1 MKENKVLKFELSP
14 QNLRIKNVL
23 RNDFIAIDVY
33 AISDIYPNRN
43 NSHFTAA
50 SLRDAIPTF
59 YNKPALGAFNVS
71 KNDFKGHEMELRWDN
86 ELQQDY
92 FDFTNGRCE
101 VPLGVIRSEDLVE
114 VIDLNGQTWVH
125 FTCVLWAKY
134 CYRQVKRLLKDQR
147 KKISVEVEVLE
158 SHEDENGVEVI
169 DKFTFDGF
177 SLLGEDVVEAIPNA
191 HLTILD
197 KVNDVFYQKQEKC
210 LSFAYKGLNNE
221 DYDFA
226 LNENDIKDNSKD
238 SFADDSGEIVDN
250 EKVDEITMEHGEEES
265 QKMTYEEKMALLNS
279 ALGEDM
285 WASDLDDTYVYFF
298 NNKEKTAYKA
308 PFSLVEDAEGH
319 MTANVNMDEKVS
331 VVRSWKEFSDEN
343 DDAKDEDNKENES
356 VEENKEECSTDNQET
371 ESCENKEE
379 ESAENK
385 EECFDENKECGS
397 EDAGDCGGCENESAE
412 TECKFDEHKEVPEN
426 DGEKK
431 VESSENCEN
440 CAEEDNKD
448 SDEELKDEDNKENES
463 VEDNK
468 EDECNMSAEDTK
480 EDECNMSAEETK
492 EEMSADATKVPTGE
506 IHNDHGDEQG
516 LTESS
521 VSDIDTGLLNKHD
534 EGSIQGKTYAI
545 GDEQVT
551 ADELYAKF
559 TTMSTEF
566 AALKEK
572 YDALNTQLVA
582 KQNDEFYTFACSLI
596 DSEEDLSAENNV
608 AIKAIFAESCKS
620 SAYATVEAVQT
631 AVDHSL
637 ADALYAQKKM
647 SKAKKTEEFS
657 VNINKSQSTPSEET
671 LSDAQVLKKLNQ
683 KLRRI

>member
-1 MKENKVLKFELSP
+1 M
-14 QNLRIKNVL
+14 
-23 RNDFIAIDVY
+23 
-33 AISDIYPNRN
+33 
-43 NSHFTAA
+43 
-50 SLRDAIPTF
+50 
-59 YNKPALGAFNVS
+59 
-71 KNDFKGHEMELRWDN
+71 
-86 ELQQDY
+86 
-92 FDFTNGRCE
+92 
-101 VPLGVIRSEDLVE
+101 GVIRSEDLVE

-210 LSFAYKGLNNE
+210 LSFAYKGLNNGN
-221 DYDFA
+221 YDFA
-226 LNENDIKDNSKD
+226 LDESDIKDNNKD
-238 SFADDSGEIVDN
+238 SFANDSGEIVDN
-250 EKVDEITMEHGEEES
+250 EKEDEITMEHGEEES
-265 QKMTYEEKMALLNS
+265 QEMTYEEKMALLNS
-279 ALGEDM
+279 ALGENT
-285 WASDLDDTYVYFF
+285 WASDLDETYVYCF
-298 NNKEKTAYKA
+298 NQEEKVAYKV
-308 PFSLVEDAEGH
+308 PYSLVEDADGH
-319 MTANVNMDEKVS
+319 VNANVNMDEAVKVI
-331 VVRSWKEFSDEN
+331 RSWKEFSDEN
-343 DDAKDEDNKENES
+343 DDTKDEDNKENES

-385 EECFDENKECGS
+385 EECSDENKACES
-397 EDAGDCGGCENESAE
+397 EDADGCGECENESAE

-431 VESSENCEN
+431 VESAEDCEN
-440 CAEEDNKD
+440 CAEEDDKD
-448 SDEELKDEDNKENES
+448 SDEEPKDEDNKENES

-468 EDECNMSAEDTK
+468 EDECNMSADNTEN
-480 EDECNMSAEETK
+480 ECDMSTEENK
-492 EEMSADATKVPTGE
+492 EEMAVDATEVSTGE
-506 IHNDHGDEQG
+506 IHNDHGNEQG
-516 LTESS
+516 LTESVAS
-521 VSDIDTGLLNKHD
+521 NVDTSLLDKHD
-534 EGSIQGKTYAI
+534 EGSIQGKTYTV
-545 GDEQVT
+545 GDEQIT
-551 ADELYAKF
+551 ADELYVKF
-559 TTMSTEF
+559 TTISTEF

-572 YDALNTQLVA
+572 YEALNAQIVE
-582 KQNDEFYTFACSLI
+582 KQNNELYAFACSLV

-608 AIKAIFAESCKS
+608 AIKAVFAESCKNS
-620 SAYATVEAVQT
+620 TYTTTEAVQS
-631 AVDHSL
+631 AVEHSL

-657 VNINKSQSTPSEET
+657 VNINKSQSTHSEET
-671 LSDAQVLKKLNQ
+671 LSDAQVLKNLNQ

>member
-1 MKENKVLKFELSP
+1 LKENKVLKFELSP

-33 AISDIYPNRN
+33 AISDVYPNRN
-43 NSHFTAA
+43 NSHFTAN

-158 SHEDENGVEVI
+158 SHEDENGIEVI

-177 SLLGEDVVEAIPNA
+177 SLLGEDVIEAIPNA

-226 LNENDIKDNSKD
+226 LNENDIKDNNKD

-250 EKVDEITMEHGEEES
+250 EKKDEITMEHGEEES
-265 QKMTYEEKMALLNS
+265 QKMTFMEKFELLNK
-279 ALGEDM
+279 AVGEGNWVEDF
-285 WASDLDDTYVYFF
+285 DDTVVYFQT
-298 NNKEKTAYKA
+298 EDRTVYKA
-308 PFSLVEDAEGH
+308 PYSVFEDAEGH
-319 MTANVNMDEKVS
+319 MTANVNMDEKVP
-331 VVRSWKEFSDEN
+331 VVRSWKEFSE
-343 DDAKDEDNKENES
+343 EDNKETES

-379 ESAENK
+379 ESTENK
-385 EECFDENKECGS
+385 EECSEENKECES
-397 EDAGDCGGCENESAE
+397 EDADGCGECENEAVETECKFEEEYKEALEDEGDKKVESTEDCENCAEDKDKDADEEPKDEGEKENESAE
-412 TECKFDEHKEVPEN
+412 
-426 DGEKK
+426 
-431 VESSENCEN
+431 
-440 CAEEDNKD
+440 ED
-448 SDEELKDEDNKENES
+448 KENE
-463 VEDNK
+463 
-468 EDECNMSAEDTK
+468 CNL
-480 EDECNMSAEETK
+480 SAEENK
-492 EEMSADATKVPTGE
+492 EEMSADATEVSTGE

-516 LTESS
+516 LTESAIS
-521 VSDIDTGLLNKHD
+521 GIDTGLLDKHD
-534 EGSIQGKTYAI
+534 EGSIQGKTYAV

-551 ADELYAKF
+551 ADELYVKF
-559 TTMSTEF
+559 TAISTEF

-572 YDALNTQLVA
+572 YDALNTRVVA

-596 DSEEDLSAENNV
+596 DSEEDLSTENNV

-657 VNINKSQSTPSEET
+657 VNINKSQSTSSEET
-671 LSDAQVLKKLNQ
+671 LSDAQVLKNLNQ

>member
-1 MKENKVLKFELSP
+1 
-14 QNLRIKNVL
+14 
-23 RNDFIAIDVY
+23 
-33 AISDIYPNRN
+33 
-43 NSHFTAA
+43 
-50 SLRDAIPTF
+50 
-59 YNKPALGAFNVS
+59 
-71 KNDFKGHEMELRWDN
+71 MELRWDN

-158 SHEDENGVEVI
+158 SHEDENGIEVI

-177 SLLGEDVVEAIPNA
+177 SLLGEDVIEAIPNA

-226 LNENDIKDNSKD
+226 LNENDIKDNNKD

-250 EKVDEITMEHGEEES
+250 EKKDEITMEHGEEES
-265 QKMTYEEKMALLNS
+265 QKMAFMEKFELLNK
-279 ALGEDM
+279 AVGEGN
-285 WASDLDDTYVYFF
+285 WVENFDDTVVYFQT
-298 NNKEKTAYKA
+298 EDRTVYKA
-308 PFSLVEDAEGH
+308 PYSVFEDAEGH
-319 MTANVNMDEKVS
+319 MTANVNMDEKVP
-331 VVRSWKEFSDEN
+331 VVRSWKEFSE
-343 DDAKDEDNKENES
+343 EDNKETES

-379 ESAENK
+379 ESTENK
-385 EECFDENKECGS
+385 EECFEENKECES
-397 EDAGDCGGCENESAE
+397 EDADGCGECENEAAE
-412 TECKFDEHKEVPEN
+412 TECKFEEEHKEALE
-426 DGEKK
+426 DEGDKK
-431 VESSENCEN
+431 VESTEDCEN
-440 CAEEDNKD
+440 CAEDKD
-448 SDEELKDEDNKENES
+448 KDADEEPKDEGEKENES
-463 VEDNK
+463 AEEDK
-468 EDECNMSAEDTK
+468 ENECNL
-480 EDECNMSAEETK
+480 SAEENK
-492 EEMSADATKVPTGE
+492 EEMSADAIEVSTGE

-516 LTESS
+516 LTESAIS
-521 VSDIDTGLLNKHD
+521 GIDTGLLDKHD
-534 EGSIQGKTYAI
+534 EGSIQGKTYAV

-551 ADELYAKF
+551 ADELYVKF
-559 TTMSTEF
+559 TAISTEF

-572 YDALNTQLVA
+572 YDALNTQVVA

-596 DSEEDLSAENNV
+596 DSEEDLSTENNV

-657 VNINKSQSTPSEET
+657 VNINKSQSTSSEET
-671 LSDAQVLKKLNQ
+671 LSDAQVLKNLNQ